1 MNTTTGQLHTLQ
13 DALELLAASLVLQ
26 RRADGTE
33 YRTLA
38 ENAPRRDELQDVVRQ
53 CHRGEVPNDWRYE
66 TLYDLCHRL
75 LDGSQPDCETW
86 EIDDY
91 RDALPEASDSLTS
104 PYSGALLQWLADCPE
119 RAKFEEECCN
129 PGRTDI
135 LALAAMRQ
143 CEEIALMG
151 EELLNGLAVMV
162 ESGR

>member
-1 MNTTTGQLHTLQ
+1 MNTTAGQLHTLQ

-33 YRTLA
+33 YRALA
-38 ENAPRRDELQDVVRQ
+38 ENAPRRDELQAVVRQ
-53 CHRGEVPNDWRYE
+53 CHRGELPNDWRFE

-91 RDALPEASDSLTS
+91 RDALPEAANDLTS
-104 PYSGALLQWLADCPE
+104 PYNGALLQWLADCPE
-119 RAKFEEECCN
+119 RAEFEDDCCN
-129 PGRTDI
+129 PGRADI

-143 CEEIALMG
+143 CEEIAFMG
-151 EELLNGLAVMV
+151 EELLSGLAVMV
-162 ESGR
+162 EG